1 MRILLTN
8 DDGFNAPGIMAIARE
23 MQKDHEIII
32 AAPKNQKSASSHSI
46 SIRQPLLV
54 REEKLQGINGKIYS
68 IDGTPADCVRVA
80 MDKLVD
86 GKVDLIV
93 SGINYGLNSGTDILY
108 SGTVSAAIEGS
119 MHGLPAIALSQ
130 DVNEDFDSF
139 DLSSIY
145 GKKIIE
151 DAMNRGFEKG
161 MVLNVNFPIAY
172 KDTFKGIKVCKVG
185 VKSYTNSYV
194 PIKEEQ
200 DGIIYELRDENIDIT
215 HENTDTF
222 FLKDGFIT
230 ISPLQYDLTNFNTI
244 IEIENWF

>member
-8 DDGFNAPGIMAIARE
+8 DDGFNAAGIIAIAKE

-32 AAPKNQKSASSHSI
+32 AAPKSQKSASSHSI
-46 SIRQPLLV
+46 SLKQPLLV
-54 REEKLQGINGKIYS
+54 REEKIEGISGKIYS

-86 GKVDLIV
+86 GRVDVVV

-130 DVNEDFDSF
+130 EVNEDSGSF
-139 DLSSIY
+139 SLSSIH
-145 GKKIIE
+145 GKRIIE
-151 DAMNRGFEKG
+151 EVIDRGLEKG
-161 MVLNVNFPIAY
+161 MVLNVNFPIANN
-172 KDTFKGIKVCKVG
+172 DTFNGIKVCKVG

-194 PIKEEQ
+194 PIKQGE
-200 DGIIYELRDENIDIT
+200 DGIVYELRDENIDIT
-215 HENTDTF
+215 HEDTDTF
-222 FLKDGFIT
+222 YLKDGYIT
-230 ISPLQYDLTNFNTI
+230 ISPLQYDLTNFNSI
-244 IEIENWF
+244 IEIEKWF

>member
-8 DDGFNAPGIMAIARE
+8 DDGFNAPGILAIGKVL
-23 MQKDHEIII
+23 QKDHEIII

-46 SIRQPLLV
+46 SLRQPLLV
-54 REEKLQGINGKIYS
+54 REEKLEGIKGKIYS

-86 GKVDLIV
+86 GKIDMIV
-93 SGINYGLNSGTDILY
+93 SGINFGLNSGTDILY

-130 DVNEDFDSF
+130 EIDENFTSF
-139 DLSSIY
+139 TLASVY

-151 DAMNRGFEKG
+151 DVINRGLEQG
-161 MVLNVNFPIAY
+161 MVLNVNFPIAHE
-172 KDTFKGIKVCKVG
+172 DTLKGIKVCKVG

-194 PIKEEQ
+194 PIKEEE

-215 HENTDTF
+215 HEGTDTF
-222 FLKDGFIT
+222 YLKDGYIT
-230 ISPLQYDLTNFNTI
+230 ISPLQYDLTNFSSI
-244 IEIENWF
+244 IEIEKWF